1 MQIHQPYTRP
11 SQRCYTSPT
20 HYPGGVVLLC
30 CSVCL
35 TLHIGCMFVCEL
47 HSYVHESIVRLHIFW
62 SHPLNWCDFIDV
74 THILVWVHSM
84 VYDAL
89 GSFESLNVS
98 SVSCLI
104 YLVFSVVGLGAFV
117 IVWLSVS
124 LVLVTMSLS
133 VSNCCISMSGGVV
146 AVSSTL
152 LWRCIHHVGWLSVW
166 CRRSHHCLCIQRMWS
181 GDHVSSVS
189 DGGVHPGGVMRLVD
203 SIM

>member
-74 THILVWVHSM
+74 THILVGVHSM

-104 YLVFSVVGLGAFV
+104 YLVFSVVGLGAFF
-117 IVWLSVS
+117 IVWLPSVS
-124 LVLVTMSLS
+124 RL
-133 VSNCCISMSGGVV
+133 
-146 AVSSTL
+146 
-152 LWRCIHHVGWLSVW
+152 
-166 CRRSHHCLCIQRMWS
+166 
-181 GDHVSSVS
+181 GDHV
-189 DGGVHPGGVMRLVD
+189 GGHFQLLYQHVWRGGCCIIDPVMEVHPPCGVAFCLVPALP
-203 SIM
+203 SLFVYPVHVVRRPCIQCV

>member
-89 GSFESLNVS
+89 GSFESLNIS

-117 IVWLSVS
+117 IMWLS
-124 LVLVTMSLS
+124 S
-133 VSNCCISMSGGVV
+133 VSG
-146 AVSSTL
+146 L
-152 LWRCIHHVGWLSVW
+152 
-166 CRRSHHCLCIQRMWS
+166 
-181 GDHVSSVS
+181 GDHVIVCFQLLYQHVWMCV
-189 DGGVHPGGVMRLVD
+189 GVHPGGVMHLVH